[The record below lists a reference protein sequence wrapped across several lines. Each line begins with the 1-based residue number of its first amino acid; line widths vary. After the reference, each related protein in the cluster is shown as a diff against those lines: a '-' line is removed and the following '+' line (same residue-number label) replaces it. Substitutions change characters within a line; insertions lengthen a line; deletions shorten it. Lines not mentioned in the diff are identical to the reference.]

1 MDVAEHRSWK
11 TEELAALYD
20 RFFGPL
26 YDVAV
31 RVLGAEDE
39 AGDTVGRTFSH
50 AFAELRSGPVEELR
64 PWLYSLLAAEL
75 PRKSAALPSDDRR
88 YARIDPD
95 RLANPDAVARH
106 EQIVDAVWTA
116 ASALPVDDYLL
127 LDLQLRHG
135 LRDPEL
141 ARALGLDQRVVDRR
155 LERLRDR
162 LDEAVESPVSPVAV
176 FAALAPLAPPP
187 GLKEHVWASL
197 RKEPAPPPTRER
209 RPLVLPRKPVIA
221 AAAIALLAAAATAG
235 AFYAVRGKGVHD
247 PTAVHSTSHTLEQ
260 GSANPD
266 VEIAWSPSPDA
277 SGYSV
282 SWSAEPETPDTAVD
296 LPGTAVG
303 ATGHL
308 KPGTSWFNLRTLGKN
323 GRWTSTVHVGPF
335 LILPDTV
342 VPETSITAGPR
353 KYGTAIA
360 TFEFESNEK
369 SAMLECGLD
378 RAQFETCASPKT
390 YTGLAR
396 GKHSFRVRAVD
407 GAGNTDPT
415 PAIREWDV
423 DVKAPATKLT
433 EVPDDFSNGGDRF
446 EFTSSEQHSSFQ
458 CKLDDGAYAD
468 CSSPKAYPGLDD
480 GAHRF
485 RVRAVDRA
493 GNTDPSPES
502 RKWTVDTNPPE
513 TAIENGPPHVSH
525 KDSATFTVS
534 SEGGASFQCR
544 LDGHGWGE
552 CGQVSGLSDGKHVMR
567 ARARDRAGNVDPTPA
582 SWSWRIDLPPET
594 AITEGPSGPTSSTS
608 ATFRFSSTDTAARF
622 QCKLDDRSWSS
633 CTSGKTYTGL
643 PQGSHTFKVRARD
656 SAGTNDPSPA
666 ERTWKVDTVAPNT
679 TITSVSVGGKSATFS
694 FSASESGSTFEC
706 RLDGGA
712 WQACSSPTSY
722 GGLKHGSHHSFR
734 VRAIDAAGNRD
745 ATPALRSITIRW
757 RTVGKLLQSRT
768 ARARGCGA

>member
-1 MDVAEHRSWK
+1 MDVVEQRTW
-11 TEELAALYD
+11 TDEDLAVLYG

-31 RVLGAEDE
+31 RVLGSEDE
-39 AGDTVGRTFSH
+39 AGSAVSRAFSR
-50 AFAELRSGPVEELR
+50 AFAELRRQPVDDLR
-64 PWLYSLLAAEL
+64 PWLYGLLAAEL
-75 PRKSAALPSDDRR
+75 PHNRPPPSAALHVF
-88 YARIDPD
+88 AQIDSD
-95 RLANPDAVARH
+95 RLANPGAVAH
-106 EQIVDAVWTA
+106 DEQVVGAVWTE
-116 ASALPVDDYLL
+116 ASALPVHDYLL

-141 ARALGLDQRVVDRR
+141 GRALGLDLRVVDQR

-162 LDEAVESPVSPVAV
+162 LEEAVQSPVSPVAV
-176 FAALAPLAPPP
+176 FAALAPIAPPP
-187 GLKEHVWASL
+187 GLKERVWASL
-197 RKEPAPPPTRER
+197 AREPVPPPRRER
-209 RPLVLPRKPVIA
+209 RAAFVLPRKPVILA
-221 AAAIALLAAAATAG
+221 ALIALLAAAATAG

-247 PTAVHSTSHTLEQ
+247 PASVHSTSHSLEQ
-260 GSANPD
+260 GSANPN
-266 VEIAWSPSPDA
+266 VEIAWRPSPDA

-282 SWSAEPETPDTAVD
+282 SWSAEPETPDKAVD
-296 LPGTAVG
+296 LPGSATG

-323 GRWTSTVHVGPF
+323 GRWTSTVHLGPF

-342 VPETSITAGPR
+342 VPQTSITAGPR
-353 KYGTAIA
+353 KYGTSIA

-369 SAMLECGLD
+369 SAMLECSLD

-390 YTGLAR
+390 FTGLAR

-415 PAIREWDV
+415 PATREWDV
-423 DVKAPATKLT
+423 DVKAPSTKLT
-433 EVPDDFSNGGDRF
+433 EAPDDFSNGGDRF
-446 EFTSSEQHSSFQ
+446 EFASSEKHSSFE
-458 CKLDDGAYAD
+458 CKLDDGDYRA
-468 CSSPKAYPGLDD
+468 CSSPKAYPRLDD

-493 GNTDPSPES
+493 GNPDPSPAS

-513 TAIENGPPHVSH
+513 TAVENGPPHVSH
-525 KDSATFTVS
+525 KDTATFTVS
-534 SEGGASFQCR
+534 SEADATFECR

-552 CGQVSGLSDGKHVMR
+552 CGQVSGLGDGKHVMR
-567 ARARDRAGNVDPTPA
+567 ARAKDRAGNVDPTPA
-582 SWSWRIDLPPET
+582 SWSWRIDLPPQT
-594 AITEGPSGPTSSTS
+594 TITEGPSGAKASTS
-608 ATFRFSSTDTAARF
+608 ATFRFSSDDTAAIF

-633 CTSGKTYTGL
+633 CSSGKTYTGL
-643 PQGSHTFKVRARD
+643 PQGSHTFKVRAKD

-679 TITSVSVGGKSATFS
+679 TIKSVSVSGKSATFS
-694 FSASESGSTFEC
+694 FSASEAGGTFEC

-712 WQACSSPTSY
+712 WRGCSSPTSY
-722 GGLKHGSHHSFR
+722 GGLNHGNHSFR

-745 ATPALRSITIRW
+745 ATPALRSFSI
-757 RTVGKLLQSRT
+757 
-768 ARARGCGA
+768 

>member
-1 MDVAEHRSWK
+1 MAQ
-11 TEELAALYD
+11 TEQRAWTDEDLAALYD
-20 RFFGPL
+20 RFFAQL

-31 RVLGAEDE
+31 RVLGSEDE
-39 AGDTVGRTFSH
+39 AVAAVGRTFSH
-50 AFAELRSGPVEELR
+50 ASRELSRGPVEELR
-64 PWLYSLLAAEL
+64 PWLYGLLASEF
-75 PRKSAALPSDDRR
+75 PRKSAAPSDDCR
-88 YARIDPD
+88 YAQIDPD
-95 RLANPDAVARH
+95 RLANPDAVARD
-106 EQIVDAVWTA
+106 EQIVEAVWRT

-141 ARALGLDQRVVDRR
+141 GRALGLDLRVVDRR

-162 LDEAVESPVSPVAV
+162 LEKAVQFPVSPVAV
-176 FAALAPLAPPP
+176 FAALAPVAPPP
-187 GLKEHVWASL
+187 GLKERVWASL
-197 RKEPAPPPTRER
+197 AEEPAPPPR
-209 RPLVLPRKPVIA
+209 RARRAFVVPRKPLILA
-221 AAAIALLAAAATAG
+221 ALIALLAAAATAG
-235 AFYAVRGKGVHD
+235 AFYAVRGQGVHD
-247 PTAVHSTSHTLEQ
+247 PTSVHSTSHSLEQ

-266 VEIAWSPSPDA
+266 VEIAWSPSSDA

-282 SWSAEPETPDTAVD
+282 SWSSEPETPDKAVD
-296 LPGTAVG
+296 LPGSATG
-303 ATGHL
+303 TTGHL
-308 KPGTSWFNLRTLGKN
+308 KPGTSWFNLRTLGRN
-323 GRWTSTVHVGPF
+323 GRWTSTVHLGPF

-342 VPETSITAGPR
+342 VPGTTITAGPR
-353 KYGTAIA
+353 RYGTASA

-369 SAMLECGLD
+369 SAMLECSLD

-415 PAIREWDV
+415 PAARQWDV
-423 DVKAPATKLT
+423 DVKAPVTELT
-433 EVPDDFSNGGDRF
+433 EAPDDFSNGSERF
-446 EFTSSEQHSSFQ
+446 EFTSSEKHSSFE
-458 CKLDDGAYAD
+458 CKLDEGDYGA

-493 GNTDPSPES
+493 GNADASPAT

-513 TAIENGPPHVSH
+513 TAIESGPPHVSH
-525 KDSATFTVS
+525 KDTATFIVS
-534 SEGGASFQCR
+534 SEAGATFECR
-544 LDGHGWGE
+544 RDDHGWGE

-567 ARARDRAGNVDPTPA
+567 ARAKDRAGNVDPTPT

-594 AITEGPSGPTSSTS
+594 RITGGPSGATSSTS
-608 ATFRFSSTDTAARF
+608 STFRFASTDTAATF

-633 CTSGKTYTGL
+633 CASGKTYTGL
-643 PQGSHTFKVRARD
+643 PQGSHTFRVRAKD

-666 ERTWKVDTVAPNT
+666 QRRWKVDTVAPNT

-694 FSASESGSTFEC
+694 FSASEDGGTFEC

-712 WQACSSPTSY
+712 WQACSSPANY
-722 GGLKHGSHHSFR
+722 GGLKHGNHSFR
-734 VRAIDAAGNRD
+734 VRAIDTAGNRD
-745 ATPALRSITIRW
+745 ATPAIRSFSI
-757 RTVGKLLQSRT
+757 
-768 ARARGCGA
+768 